1 MAQSSQF
8 QFKHGVDNYA
18 VFGNPI
24 AHSKSPLIHS
34 LFAQQCGEQLHYQP
48 VLVEEG
54 DFLSTLQRF
63 RDEGGRGLNITL
75 PFKGEAFASSDSVS
89 TRARQATAVN
99 TISIQDDG
107 LIAGDN
113 TDGIGL
119 VMDLQAQGVPLDGCR
134 VVMLGAGGAARGVI
148 GPLLEQGVSTISI
161 ANRTLSRAEELA
173 VLFSE
178 YGEVKA
184 MSYDS
189 LLQVS
194 ADVVINATSSGLGGE
209 RPPLAPATV
218 KGAFCYDMIYGEG
231 SRPFLDWAESQGA
244 GGMADGLGMLVYQ
257 AAEAFY
263 LWRGVRPDATPVI
276 EQLRSS

>member
-1 MAQSSQF
+1 MAHSNQF
-8 QFKHGVDNYA
+8 QFKSGVDNYA

-34 LFAQQCGEQLHYQP
+34 LFAQQCGQGLHYQP
-48 VLVEEG
+48 VLVEKTE
-54 DFLSTLQRF
+54 FLSTLLRF

-75 PFKGEAFASSDSVS
+75 PFKGEAFASSDRVS
-89 TRARQATAVN
+89 TRARLSAAVN
-99 TISIQDDG
+99 TITIEEDG

-113 TDGIGL
+113 TDGVGL
-119 VMDLQAQGVPLDGCR
+119 VMDLKAQGVQLDGCR
-134 VVMLGAGGAARGVI
+134 VVILGAGGAARGVL

-173 VLFSE
+173 ALFSE
-178 YGEVKA
+178 AGKVQA
-184 MSYDS
+184 MAYES

-209 RPPLAPATV
+209 RPPLAPPTI
-218 KGAFCYDMIYGEG
+218 KGAFCYDMVYGEG
-231 SRPFLDWAESQGA
+231 SRPFLDWAQSHGA
-244 GGMADGLGMLVYQ
+244 AATADGLGMLVYQ

-263 LWRGVRPDATPVI
+263 LWRGVRPDTPPVI
-276 EQLRSS
+276 EKLRSR